1 VKEVLKNRVLGNKK
15 KIKIM
20 NKKNK
25 KERR

>member
-1 VKEVLKNRVLGNKK
+1 VKEVLKNRVLENKK